1 MAIKTFEQFRRY
13 EGNNNDM
20 TNYMGYNINDYSL
33 DKLEDGLKAARF
45 GSDYHKIT
53 AFRNALEFVKER
65 DIDYYKELIFI
76 EMVENEYIDDIP
88 TIDDEDEE

>member
-1 MAIKTFEQFRRY
+1 MAIKSFEQFRY
-13 EGNNNDM
+13 EGNKSDM
-20 TNYMGYNINDYSL
+20 TDYMGYNINDYSL
-33 DKLEDGLKAARF
+33 DKLEDGLRSPGFRKA
-45 GSDYHKIT
+45 YHEMR

-76 EMVENEYIDDIP
+76 EMVDSEYIDDIP

>member
-1 MAIKTFEQFRRY
+1 MAIKTFEQFRY
-13 EGNNNDM
+13 EGNKSDL
-20 TNYMGYNINDYSL
+20 TNYNGYNINDYSL
-33 DKLEDGLKAARF
+33 DKLEDGLKSARF
-45 GSDYHKIT
+45 DNDYRKIT

>member
-1 MAIKTFEQFRRY
+1 MAIKTFEQFRY
-13 EGNNNDM
+13 EGNKSDL
-20 TNYMGYNINDYSL
+20 TNYNGYNINDYSL
-33 DKLEDGLKAARF
+33 DKLEDGFKAPGFRK
-45 GSDYHKIT
+45 SYHEMR

-76 EMVENEYIDDIP
+76 EMVDSGYIEDIP

>member
-1 MAIKTFEQFRRY
+1 MVKTFEQFKY
-13 EGNNNDM
+13 EGNKADM

-33 DKLEDGLKAARF
+33 DKLEDAFQAPGFHKT
-45 GSDYHKIT
+45 YHEVR

-76 EMVENEYIDDIP
+76 EMVDSEYIDDVP
-88 TIDDEDEE
+88 TIYDEDEE